1 MQRNEALPGRSKRR
15 RTLLASVAVA
25 ASAILVACS
34 PGAAP
39 SESEPAGESNGEL
52 TPVTLQLQWFAQ
64 GQFAGYYAALDQ
76 GFYEEAGLD
85 VTIAE
90 GGADIVPQTAV
101 ASGSADFAIAWV
113 PKALAS
119 REQGAMITD
128 VAQIFQRS
136 GTLQVS
142 FADAGIDQ
150 VADLEGKN
158 VGSWGFGNEFELF
171 AALTE
176 AGLDPMTDVTLV
188 QQAFDMSGLLSGD
201 IDAAQAMTYNEYAQL
216 LESVNPDTGELY
228 TADDF
233 SVLDWNDVGTAM
245 LQDSIWAAT
254 DRLEDA
260 DFQATTVAFIKASIQ
275 GWMYARDNPEET
287 AQIVVDAGSQLGASH
302 QLWMVN
308 ETNRLVWPSEGGIG
322 LIDEAAWEQTVEI
335 AMNTAN
341 QDGATVL
348 TAEPDD
354 GAWTNEY
361 VQQALDELSAEGVD
375 VIGADFAPIEVE
387 LQEGGQ

>member
-1 MQRNEALPGRSKRR
+1 MSRSTHRPGGPSRPRR
-15 RTLLASVAVA
+15 RAVLAAVA
-25 ASAILVACS
+25 AVASAVLVACS
-34 PGAAP
+34 TGTAP
-39 SESEPAGESNGEL
+39 EASEPGTDGEL

-64 GQFAGYYAALDQ
+64 GQFAGYYAAVDQ
-76 GFYEEAGLD
+76 GFYEAAGLD

-90 GGADIVPQTAV
+90 GGADIVPQTVLADG
-101 ASGSADFAIAWV
+101 AADFAIAWV

-142 FADAGIDQ
+142 FADAGIDS
-150 VADLEGKN
+150 VDDLAGKN

-176 AGLDPMTDVTLV
+176 AGLDPMSDVTLV

-216 LESVNPDTGELY
+216 LETVDPETGELY
-228 TADDF
+228 TAEDF
-233 SVLDWNDVGTAM
+233 SALDWNDAGTAM
-245 LQDSIWAAT
+245 LQDAIWASS
-254 DRLEDA
+254 DRLDDPE
-260 DFQATTVAFIKASIQ
+260 FQETTVAFIKASIE
-275 GWMYARDNPEET
+275 GWIYARDNPEEA
-287 AQIVVDAGSQLGASH
+287 AQIVVDSGSQLGASH

-308 ETNRLVWPSEGGIG
+308 EINRLVWPSPDGIG
-322 LIDEAAWEQTVEI
+322 IIDEGAWQQTVDI
-335 AMNTAN
+335 AMGTTN

-348 TAEPDD
+348 TEEPSE
-354 GAWTNEY
+354 GAWTNEF
-361 VQQALDELSAEGVD
+361 VEQALAQLEEEGVD
-375 VIGADFAPIEVE
+375 ITGADFAPIEVE

>member
-1 MQRNEALPGRSKRR
+1 MSRSTHRPGGPSRPRR
-15 RTLLASVAVA
+15 RAVLAAVA
-25 ASAILVACS
+25 AVASAVLVACS
-34 PGAAP
+34 TGTAP
-39 SESEPAGESNGEL
+39 EASEPGTDGEL

-64 GQFAGYYAALDQ
+64 GQFAGYYAAVDQ
-76 GFYEEAGLD
+76 GFYEAAGLD

-90 GGADIVPQTAV
+90 GGADIVPQTVLADG
-101 ASGSADFAIAWV
+101 AADFAIAWV

-142 FADAGIDQ
+142 FADAGIDS
-150 VADLEGKN
+150 VDDLAGKN

-216 LESVNPDTGELY
+216 LETVDPETGELY

-233 SVLDWNDVGTAM
+233 SMLDWNDVGTAM
-245 LQDSIWAAT
+245 LQDAIWASS
-254 DRLEDA
+254 DRLEDPA
-260 DFQATTVAFIKASIQ
+260 FQETTVAFIKASIE
-275 GWMYARDNPEET
+275 GWIYARDNPEEA
-287 AQIVVDAGSQLGASH
+287 AQIVVDSGSQLGASH

-308 ETNRLVWPSEGGIG
+308 EINRLVWPSPDGIG
-322 LIDEAAWEQTVEI
+322 MIDESAWQQTVDI
-335 AMNTAN
+335 AMSTTN

-361 VQQALDELSAEGVD
+361 VEQALAQLEEEGVD
-375 VIGADFAPIEVE
+375 ITGADFAPIEVE

>member
-1 MQRNEALPGRSKRR
+1 MHRSAPPSASRSRR
-15 RTLLASVAVA
+15 RAVLAAAAAVA
-25 ASAILVACS
+25 SAVLVACS
-34 PGAAP
+34 TGAAP
-39 SESEPAGESNGEL
+39 TESESAGADGEL

-64 GQFAGYYAALDQ
+64 GQFAGYYAAVDQ
-76 GFYEEAGLD
+76 GFYEAAGLD
-85 VTIAE
+85 VTITE
-90 GGADIVPQTAV
+90 GGADIVPQTVLAD
-101 ASGSADFAIAWV
+101 GGADFAIAWV

-142 FADAGIDQ
+142 FADAGIDS
-150 VADLEGKN
+150 VEDLAGKN

-188 QQAFDMSGLLSGD
+188 QQAFDMSGLLAGD

-216 LESVNPDTGELY
+216 LESVDPETGELY

-245 LQDSIWAAT
+245 LQDAIWASSE
-254 DRLEDA
+254 RLEDPE
-260 DFQATTVAFIKASIQ
+260 FEATTVAFIKASIE
-275 GWMYARDNPEET
+275 GWLYARDNPEEA

-308 ETNRLVWPSEGGIG
+308 ETNSLIWPSEDGIG
-322 LIDEAAWEQTVEI
+322 MIDEDAWEQTVDI
-335 AMNTAN
+335 AMSTRN

-348 TAEPDD
+348 TAAPDD

-361 VQQALDELSAEGVD
+361 VEQALEQLEAEGVD
-375 VIGADFAPIEVE
+375 VTGEDFAPIEVE

>member
-1 MQRNEALPGRSKRR
+1 MHRSAPPSAPASRR
-15 RTLLASVAVA
+15 RAVLAAAAAVA
-25 ASAILVACS
+25 SAVLVACS
-34 PGAAP
+34 TGAAP
-39 SESEPAGESNGEL
+39 TESETTGADGEL

-64 GQFAGYYAALDQ
+64 GQFAGYYAAVDQ
-76 GFYEEAGLD
+76 GFYEAAGLD

-90 GGADIVPQTAV
+90 GGADIVPQTVLADG
-101 ASGSADFAIAWV
+101 AADFAIAWV

-142 FADAGIDQ
+142 FADAGIDS
-150 VADLEGKN
+150 VEDLAGKN

-188 QQAFDMSGLLSGD
+188 QQAFDMSGLLAGD

-216 LESVNPDTGELY
+216 LESVDPETGELY
-228 TADDF
+228 TAADF
-233 SVLDWNDVGTAM
+233 SVLDWNEVGTAM
-245 LQDSIWAAT
+245 LQDAIWASSE
-254 DRLEDA
+254 RLEDPE
-260 DFQATTVAFIKASIQ
+260 FEATTVAFIKASIE
-275 GWMYARDNPEET
+275 GWLYARDNPEE
-287 AQIVVDAGSQLGASH
+287 ASQIVVDAGSQLGASH

-308 ETNRLVWPSEGGIG
+308 ETNRLIWPSDDGIG
-322 LIDEAAWEQTVEI
+322 MIDEDAWEQTVEI
-335 AMNTAN
+335 AMDTRN

-361 VQQALDELSAEGVD
+361 VEQALEQLEAEGVD
-375 VIGADFAPIEVE
+375 VTGADFAPLEVE

>member
-15 RTLLASVAVA
+15 RTLLAAAATA
-25 ASAILVACS
+25 ASVILVACS
-34 PGAAP
+34 GGAAP
-39 SESEPAGESNGEL
+39 SESEPGGDAGGEL

-76 GFYEEAGLD
+76 GFYEDAGLD

-101 ASGSADFAIAWV
+101 ASGSADYAIAWV

-142 FADAGIDQ
+142 FADAGIDS

-216 LESVNPDTGELY
+216 LESIDPDTGELY
-228 TADDF
+228 TPEDF

-245 LQDSIWAAT
+245 LQDSIWTAT
-254 DRLEDA
+254 DRLDDPAFE
-260 DFQATTVAFIKASIQ
+260 ATTVAFIKASIQ

-302 QLWMVN
+302 QLWMTN
-308 ETNRLVWPSEGGIG
+308 ESSRLVWPAENGIG
-322 LIDEAAWEQTVEI
+322 MIDEAAWDRTVEI

-361 VQQALDELSAEGVD
+361 VQQALDELEADGVD
-375 VIGADFAPIEVE
+375 VFGTDYAPIEVE

>member
-1 MQRNEALPGRSKRR
+1 MHRPAHPSRGRGRR
-15 RTLLASVAVA
+15 RTVLAAAAAVA
-25 ASAILVACS
+25 AAALVACS
-34 PGAAP
+34 SGAAP
-39 SESEPAGESNGEL
+39 ATSDSGAAPGGEL

-64 GQFAGYYAALDQ
+64 GQFAGYYAAVDQ
-76 GFYEEAGLD
+76 GFYEAAGLD
-85 VTIAE
+85 VTITE
-90 GGADIVPQTAV
+90 GGADIVPQTVLAD
-101 ASGSADFAIAWV
+101 GGADFAIAWV

-142 FADAGIDQ
+142 FADAGISS
-150 VADLEGKN
+150 VGDLAGKN

-188 QQAFDMSGLLSGD
+188 QQAFDMSGLLAGD

-216 LESVNPDTGELY
+216 LETVDPATGELY

-245 LQDSIWAAT
+245 LQDAIWASS
-254 DRLEDA
+254 DRLEDPA
-260 DFQATTVAFIKASIQ
+260 FQETTIAFIKASIE
-275 GWMYARDNPEET
+275 GWIYARDNPEAA

-308 ETNRLVWPSEGGIG
+308 EINRLIWPSDAGIG
-322 LIDEAAWEQTVEI
+322 MIDEAAWAQTVEI
-335 AMNTAN
+335 AMSTRN

-348 TAEPDD
+348 TAAPDE

-361 VQQALDELSAEGVD
+361 VEAALAQLEQE
-375 VIGADFAPIEVE
+375 GADIRGDGFQSIEVE
-387 LQEGGQ
+387 LREGGQ

>member
-1 MQRNEALPGRSKRR
+1 MQRNAATPGRSKRR
-15 RTLLASVAVA
+15 RTLLAAAAAA
-25 ASAILVACS
+25 ASVILAACS

-39 SESEPAGESNGEL
+39 SESEPGAEGSGEL

-76 GFYEEAGLD
+76 GFYEDAGLD

-142 FADAGIDQ
+142 FADAGIDS

-176 AGLDPMTDVTLV
+176 AGLDPMSDVTLV

-216 LESVNPDTGELY
+216 LESVDPDTGELY
-228 TADDF
+228 TAEDF

-245 LQDSIWAAT
+245 LQDAIWTAS
-254 DRLEDA
+254 DRLEDPE
-260 DFQATTVAFIKASIQ
+260 FQATTVAFIKASIQ
-275 GWMYARDNPEET
+275 GWMYARDNPEGT

-302 QLWMVN
+302 QQWMVN
-308 ETNRLVWPSEGGIG
+308 ETNRLVWPAEGGIG
-322 LIDEAAWEQTVEI
+322 LIDEAAWDQTVEI
-335 AMNTAN
+335 AMSTAN

-348 TAEPDD
+348 TAEPDE

-361 VQQALDELSAEGVD
+361 VQQALDELEAEGVD
-375 VIGADFAPIEVE
+375 VFGADYAPIEVE

>member
-1 MQRNEALPGRSKRR
+1 MHTPSTPGRSKRR
-15 RTLLASVAVA
+15 RTLLAGVA
-25 ASAILVACS
+25 AAASVFLAACS
-34 PGAAP
+34 AGSAP
-39 SESEPAGESNGEL
+39 AESEAGAEGEL
-52 TPVTLQLQWFAQ
+52 TPITLQLQWFAQ
-64 GQFAGYYAALDQ
+64 GQFAGYYAALEQ

-90 GGADIVPQTAV
+90 GGADIVPQTAL
-101 ASGSADFAIAWV
+101 ADGAADFAIAWV

-142 FADAGIDQ
+142 MADAGIES
-150 VADLEGKN
+150 VADLEGRN

-171 AALTE
+171 AALTA

-188 QQAFDMSGLLSGD
+188 QQAFDMSGLLAGD

-216 LESVNPDTGELY
+216 LESVNPETGELY
-228 TADDF
+228 TAEDF
-233 SVLDWNDVGTAM
+233 SVLDWNDEGTAM
-245 LQDSIWAAT
+245 LQDAIWAAS
-254 DRLEDA
+254 DRLEDPE
-260 DFQATTVAFIKASIQ
+260 FEATTVAFIQASIE
-275 GWMYARDNPEET
+275 GWIYARDNPEET
-287 AQIVVDAGSQLGASH
+287 AQLVVDAGSQLGASH
-302 QLWMVN
+302 QAWMVN
-308 ETNRLVWPSEGGIG
+308 ETNALVWPAEGGIG
-322 LIDEAAWEQTVEI
+322 MIDEAAWDQTVEI
-335 AMNTAN
+335 AMNTTN

-348 TAEPDD
+348 TAEPDE

-361 VQQALDELSAEGVD
+361 VEQALAALEAEGVD
-375 VIGADFAPIEVE
+375 ITGADFAPTEVE

>member
-1 MQRNEALPGRSKRR
+1 MFRPTHRSGPPSRPRR
-15 RTLLASVAVA
+15 RAALAAVA
-25 ASAILVACS
+25 AVASAVLVACS
-34 PGAAP
+34 TGAPPTA
-39 SESEPAGESNGEL
+39 SESGADGEL

-64 GQFAGYYAALDQ
+64 GQFAGYYAAVDQ
-76 GFYEEAGLD
+76 GFYEAAGLD
-85 VTIAE
+85 VTITE
-90 GGADIVPQTAV
+90 GGADIVPQTVLADG
-101 ASGSADFAIAWV
+101 AADFAIAWV

-142 FADAGIDQ
+142 FADAGIDS
-150 VADLEGKN
+150 VDDLAGKN

-216 LESVNPDTGELY
+216 LETVDPETGELY

-233 SVLDWNDVGTAM
+233 TALDWNDVGTAM
-245 LQDSIWAAT
+245 LQDAIWASS
-254 DRLEDA
+254 DRLEDPE
-260 DFQATTVAFIKASIQ
+260 FQETTVAFIKASIE
-275 GWMYARDNPEET
+275 GWIYARDNPEEA
-287 AQIVVDAGSQLGASH
+287 AQIVVDSGSQLGASH

-308 ETNRLVWPSEGGIG
+308 EINRLVWPSPDGIG
-322 LIDEAAWEQTVEI
+322 MIDEDAWAQTVEI
-335 AMNTAN
+335 AMSTRN

-361 VQQALDELSAEGVD
+361 VEQALAQLEEEGVD
-375 VIGADFAPIEVE
+375 ITGADFAPIEVE

>member
-1 MQRNEALPGRSKRR
+1 MHRSPSPSRPRR
-15 RTLLASVAVA
+15 RAALAAVA
-25 ASAILVACS
+25 AVASAVLVACS
-34 PGAAP
+34 SGTTAP
-39 SESEPAGESNGEL
+39 AESESAGETEL

-64 GQFAGYYAALDQ
+64 GQFAGYYAAVDQ
-76 GFYEEAGLD
+76 GFYEAAGLD
-85 VTIAE
+85 VTIVE
-90 GGADIVPQTAV
+90 GGADIVPQTVLADG
-101 ASGSADFAIAWV
+101 AADFAIAWV

-142 FADAGIDQ
+142 FADAGIDS
-150 VADLEGKN
+150 VDDLAGKN

-188 QQAFDMSGLLSGD
+188 QQAFDMSGLLAGD

-216 LESVNPDTGELY
+216 LETVNPETGELY

-233 SVLDWNDVGTAM
+233 SVLDWNDEGTAM
-245 LQDSIWAAT
+245 LQDAIWAAS
-254 DRLEDA
+254 DRLEDPE
-260 DFQATTVAFIKASIQ
+260 FEETTIAFIKASIE
-275 GWMYARDNPEET
+275 GWIYARDNPEEA
-287 AQIVVDAGSQLGASH
+287 AQIVVDSGSQLGASH

-308 ETNRLVWPSEGGIG
+308 EINKLVWPADAGIG
-322 LIDEAAWEQTVEI
+322 IIDEEAWAQTVEI
-335 AMNTAN
+335 AISTSN

-361 VQQALDELSAEGVD
+361 VEAALAELEAEGVD
-375 VIGADFAPIEVE
+375 LEGSDFTPIDVT
-387 LQEGGQ
+387 LVEGGQ

>member
-1 MQRNEALPGRSKRR
+1 MHRNEALPGRSKRR
-15 RTLLASVAVA
+15 RTLLATA
-25 ASAILVACS
+25 AAAAAAILVACS
-34 PGAAP
+34 SGTAP
-39 SESEPAGESNGEL
+39 TESEPAGDGSGEL

-76 GFYEEAGLD
+76 GFYEDAGLD

-142 FADAGIDQ
+142 FADAGIDS

-216 LESVNPDTGELY
+216 LESVDPDTGELY

-254 DRLEDA
+254 DRLEDP

-275 GWMYARDNPEET
+275 GWMYARDNPEEA

-308 ETNRLVWPSEGGIG
+308 ETNRLVWPSESGIG

-361 VQQALDELSAEGVD
+361 VQQALDELGAEGVD